1 MSKREEFITFINELK
16 MVSSTISDEQR
27 KGLLRRA
34 VQQHDISVDEA
45 VEILQSSGL
54 VIGEQVD
61 YFKVLGLSSAEFED
75 QSESDIANRVEA
87 AHNKLYRESL
97 SAGGRVRP
105 DGKSEEQ
112 WRTILNQAR
121 DTLIDPQKRNQH
133 NVELGSSEPEESSA
147 NVFLS
152 SRTAVIKPQIQVKDA
167 VLSTHEGAVYSVAFS
182 PDGATVASGSADK
195 TVCMWDV
202 ATAEHKNTLIAHED
216 IVSSVTYSPDGSTI
230 ASASYDRTIRL
241 WDAVT
246 GDLKNILKGHT
257 NWISSVA
264 YSNDGSTIA
273 SGSYDWTVR
282 LWDAITCQYKF
293 SLTGHEQS
301 ISSVVYSPDDKT
313 IASTT
318 LYGQVRLWEPAT
330 GEPKN
335 FLAGHLSWFNTIVYS
350 PNGATLACGSYY
362 GLVRLWD
369 PVTAKFKNTL
379 TGHKSL
385 VKSLAYSPDGGAL
398 ASCSTDKDVRLWNLV
413 LDSQL
418 S

>member
-1 MSKREEFITFINELK
+1 MSKREEFIAFINELK

-34 VQQHDISVDEA
+34 VQQHGISVDEA

-54 VIGEQVD
+54 IIGEHLD
-61 YFKVLGLSSAEFED
+61 YFEVLGLSISELED
-75 QSESDIANRVEA
+75 RSESDIAIQVEA

-133 NVELGSSEPEESSA
+133 NVELGSSEPEGSSA

-246 GDLKNILKGHT
+246 GDLKNTLKGHKDNISSVAYSPDGNIIASGSYDGTVRLWDAVTGDLKNILKGHT

-264 YSNDGSTIA
+264 YSSDGSTIA

-318 LYGQVRLWEPAT
+318 LYGQVRL
-330 GEPKN
+330 
-335 FLAGHLSWFNTIVYS
+335 
-350 PNGATLACGSYY
+350 
-362 GLVRLWD
+362 
-369 PVTAKFKNTL
+369 
-379 TGHKSL
+379 
-385 VKSLAYSPDGGAL
+385 
-398 ASCSTDKDVRLWNLV
+398 
-413 LDSQL
+413 
-418 S
+418 